1 MDFTKLTL
9 YERQHYDR
17 MCQIEEKM
25 ATENDFNEIHNFFK
39 GMWANYDYQTE
50 NRPVI
55 VFTTPAET
63 GTCWFRLRMP
73 LFNLWKYHADEF
85 FFVYTDSFDMNMV
98 KFADLIIQHRASN
111 IHAAMNDVQIM
122 WPRHFKKP
130 VIVHEVDD
138 NEFDLPD
145 SHPLKVQWLK
155 AGKDKM
161 SLSQIQKADAI
172 TTTGKVLKT
181 TFSQHNAF
189 DRIHVIPN
197 AFRWT
202 QDQWFI
208 FSNDEKIAQRPEAS
222 RGKTTIGWAGLTS
235 HFPDLMKM
243 LNVLKSVQEKAE
255 SPKHI
260 HFIISGMPTKD
271 IMTELDLNGKPIEID
286 TPEEHRYRAR
296 LMHGFD
302 KFPGYVPVLGED
314 ACTFQDVLGLHNYG
328 TFYDQYD
335 INVAYLAE
343 QSRFNKSKSAI
354 KVIEGFRKGAISVW
368 TQYGGYQEFH
378 HHLPPE
384 LKTIATKY
392 MASETEERLVENILY
407 WVKHPEDRMYW
418 AKRFQDYVT
427 ETFDIELI
435 NEKRYELY
443 SELIKKNI

>member
-1 MDFTKLTL
+1 
-9 YERQHYDR
+9 
-17 MCQIEEKM
+17 
-25 ATENDFNEIHNFFK
+25 
-39 GMWANYDYQTE
+39 
-50 NRPVI
+50 
-55 VFTTPAET
+55 
-63 GTCWFRLRMP
+63 
-73 LFNLWKYHADEF
+73 
-85 FFVYTDSFDMNMV
+85 
-98 KFADLIIQHRASN
+98 
-111 IHAAMNDVQIM
+111 
-122 WPRHFKKP
+122 
-130 VIVHEVDD
+130 
-138 NEFDLPD
+138 
-145 SHPLKVQWLK
+145 
-155 AGKDKM
+155 
-161 SLSQIQKADAI
+161 
-172 TTTGKVLKT
+172 
-181 TFSQHNAF
+181 
-189 DRIHVIPN
+189 
-197 AFRWT
+197 
-202 QDQWFI
+202 
-208 FSNDEKIAQRPEAS
+208 
-222 RGKTTIGWAGLTS
+222 LTS

-407 WVKHPEDRMYW
+407 
-418 AKRFQDYVT
+418 
-427 ETFDIELI
+427 
-435 NEKRYELY
+435 
-443 SELIKKNI
+443 